1 MQRKA
6 WVELGYH
13 SQQELDL
20 LNTSSS
26 YTYIIAAAIL
36 ITIFTNF
43 GLSSQL
49 ESFLLIKK
57 NYFSSALSLEN
68 TFLIHHEWWRLI
80 TPTFLHF
87 SVTHLTFNCLW
98 IYILGSRIESLDGI
112 PTFLLVFMISAILSN
127 LGEYIWSQ
135 QYFFGGLS
143 GAVYGLLGYC
153 FILELDNRNSRYD
166 LPQALYLFMF
176 IWLLIGFT
184 GILNLFGFGNVANA
198 AHLVGMITGFIA
210 GLITRYFLTQQ

>member
-1 MQRKA
+1 M
-6 WVELGYH
+6 ELGYH

-49 ESFLLIKK
+49 ESFLFIKK
-57 NYFSSALSLEN
+57 NYVSSALSLEN

-87 SVTHLTFNCLW
+87 SVTHLAFNCLW
-98 IYILGSRIESLDGI
+98 IYILGSKIEIIDGKGI
-112 PTFLLVFMISAILSN
+112 FLTVFLISGLSSN
-127 LGEYIWSQ
+127 LG
-135 QYFFGGLS
+135 QYFLTGDYLFGGLS

-153 FILELDNRNSRYD
+153 FILDLDNRGQRYD
-166 LPQALYLFMF
+166 LPNALYIFMF

-184 GILNLFGFGNVANA
+184 GVLNILGFGNVANI
-198 AHLVGMITGFIA
+198 AHLVGMIAGFILGIIA
-210 GLITRYFLTQQ
+210 RYTLKF

>member
-1 MQRKA
+1 M
-6 WVELGYH
+6 ELGYH

-49 ESFLLIKK
+49 ESFLFIKK
-57 NYFSSALSLEN
+57 NYVSSALSLEN

-87 SVTHLTFNCLW
+87 SVTHLAFNCLW
-98 IYILGSRIESLDGI
+98 IYILGSRIESLDGM

-184 GILNLFGFGNVANA
+184 GILNIFGFGNVANA
-198 AHLVGMITGFIA
+198 AHLIGMITGFIA
-210 GLITRYFLTQQ
+210 GLIARYFLTQQ